1 MSLFAVFALG
11 GLNPPA
17 FLVSVAIGVSLAIF
31 EILFPQPTES
41 TT

>member
-1 MSLFAVFALG
+1 MTLVAFAILSALCPQECLTG
-11 GLNPPA
+11 IAMGA
-17 FLVSVAIGVSLAIF
+17 SLAIF